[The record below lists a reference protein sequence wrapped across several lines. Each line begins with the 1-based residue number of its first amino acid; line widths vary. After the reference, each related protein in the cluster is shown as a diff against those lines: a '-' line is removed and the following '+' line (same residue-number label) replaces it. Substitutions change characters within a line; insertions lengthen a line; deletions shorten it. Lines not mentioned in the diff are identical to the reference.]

1 MIRSKYIS
9 PNSNHSISIFVDGPT
24 NDEINHY
31 NNVEIVQGYTFNP
44 TLFRQLKVANYFEHC
59 EELVALCGDLSISLE
74 VIADDKE
81 GMVRQAKKLSSL
93 GNTVSVKIPVTFTS
107 GESTKEVIED
117 LSKEGLNLNIT
128 AVFSKDQVQEFLPVM
143 SGTNSIISVFSGRL
157 FDIGQN
163 AVEVTGE
170 IADYI
175 YENSKCRVLW
185 ASPRMVYDLLGACEA
200 KCDIITMPSSL
211 MKKIPLMGKSSR
223 EYSLDTVKMFYN
235 DAVASK
241 YTL

>member
-1 MIRSKYIS
+1 
-9 PNSNHSISIFVDGPT
+9 VDGPT
-24 NDEINHY
+24 NGEINHY
-31 NNVEIVQGYTFNP
+31 NNVEIVHGYTFNP

-59 EELVALCGDLSISLE
+59 KELVGLCGDLSISLE

-93 GNTVSVKIPVTFTS
+93 GDTVSVKIPVTFTS
-107 GESTKEVIED
+107 GESTKEVIKI
-117 LSKEGLNLNIT
+117 LSKEGIKLNIT
-128 AVFSKDQVQEFLPVM
+128 AVFSKDQVQEFLSVM
-143 SGTNSIISVFSGRL
+143 SETNSIISVFSGRL
-157 FDIGQN
+157 FDIGKN
-163 AVEVTGE
+163 AVEVTGK
-170 IADYI
+170 IADFVHN
-175 YENSKCRVLW
+175 NSKCRVLW

-200 KCDIITMPSSL
+200 KCDIITMQSSL
-211 MKKIPLMGKSSR
+211 MEKIPLMGRSSR